1 MTKKSELIISD
12 EIILGKK
19 TVCIKADEGIELI
32 DYEKEM
38 IVNNPSL
45 SFLNIEVK
53 ELDNK
58 KSLNYSCGSMWS
70 LNDYLKDEK
79 LTISERI
86 KISEVIFKKFSF
98 MKEYILDNRKLL
110 FRSDKIYLDKKSLSV
125 YMIYVPL
132 NLEFDRKIE
141 DELRELFDDIFSDA
155 GRHKSELSIIERK
168 LITGLISRN
177 NTLERIERLFIE
189 YEKLNS
195 YENLE
200 ERLYGSKKKQEDV
213 KEDILEEE
221 SPKEES
227 ALEKEKKIKKI
238 TYASVI
244 DEKYDVFEGFS
255 ESDLENE
262 EDDDYIQYK
271 EYKELQ
277 EYDKA
282 LNETR
287 KIRSLLKIQVFIF
300 IVLAGIAVVLGSD
313 NKTGVII
320 ISVLAIIFVT
330 IFNIVIAKNLN
341 QGEENNE
348 EI

>member
-1 MTKKSELIISD
+1 MTKKSMLIISD

-19 TVCIKADEGIELI
+19 IVCIKADEGIKLI

-58 KSLNYSCGSMWS
+58 KSLNYSCGSLWS

-86 KISEVIFKKFSF
+86 KISEIIFKKFSL

-110 FRSDKIYLDKKSLSV
+110 FRSDKIYLDKSSLSV

-141 DELRELFDDIFSDA
+141 DELRELFEDIFSDA
-155 GRHKSELSIIERK
+155 GRYKSQLSIIERK

-177 NTLERIERLFIE
+177 NTLYRIERLFLE

-195 YENLE
+195 HENLE
-200 ERLYGSKKKQEDV
+200 ERLYGSKKKHENIKEDV
-213 KEDILEEE
+213 LEED
-221 SPKEES
+221 STKEES
-227 ALEKEKKIKKI
+227 ALEKEKKIKRI

-244 DEKYDVFEGFS
+244 DENYDVFEGFS
-255 ESDLENE
+255 ESDLEDE

-271 EYKELQ
+271 EFKELQ

-287 KIRSLLKIQVFIF
+287 KIKSLLKIQVFIF
-300 IVLAGIAVVLGSD
+300 IVLVGIAVVLDSD

-320 ISVLAIIFVT
+320 ILVIAIIFIT
-330 IFNIVIAKNLN
+330 IFNIVIDKNLN
-341 QGEENNE
+341 QGEECNE